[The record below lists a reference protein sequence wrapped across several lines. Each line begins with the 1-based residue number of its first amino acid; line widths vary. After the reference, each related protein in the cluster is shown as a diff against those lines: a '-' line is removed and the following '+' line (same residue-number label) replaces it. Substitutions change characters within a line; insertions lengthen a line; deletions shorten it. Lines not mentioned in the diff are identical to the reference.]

1 MKKNIPEIDDLLDG
15 INDPDIMLH
24 PKTPESESV
33 CDNQEEKT
41 ADPPSEINE
50 EETNEDSPLQST
62 VTENDKCWD
71 DFLTH
76 LAASDIRNDKDDR
89 LVCKL
94 DRDLADSLDDCDI
107 GNRCRS
113 DLVNAI
119 IRAFFGTF
127 LHRLVK
133 YRREKKSLFMNY
145 NKSKDEKTNLDRRDD

>member
-1 MKKNIPEIDDLLDG
+1 M
-15 INDPDIMLH
+15 
-24 PKTPESESV
+24 
-33 CDNQEEKT
+33 
-41 ADPPSEINE
+41 
-50 EETNEDSPLQST
+50 
-62 VTENDKCWD
+62 
-71 DFLTH
+71 
-76 LAASDIRNDKDDR
+76 RNDKDDR

-127 LHRLVK
+127 LHKLVM

-145 NKSKDEKTNLDRRDD
+145 NKSKDEKHNLD